1 MAKGVVQIYY
11 GQGRGKSTAALG
23 NAIGVAGAGQQVV
36 LIEFLK
42 GKEEDVHEYMKRLEP
57 EIKCFRFS
65 RMDAC
70 FENLSEEEKQEEIR
84 NLRNGFCYGK
94 KVASTGACDLL
105 IMDEILGLVDEQVI
119 SVEEMKD
126 FFENRAEDMTIIC
139 TGRSLHEE
147 LRGYADEIY
156 NIAPE
161 K

>member
-23 NAIGVAGAGQQVV
+23 NAIGAAALGQQVV
-36 LIEFLK
+36 IIEFLK
-42 GKEEDVHEYMKRLEP
+42 GKDEDMQEYLKRLEP

-70 FENLSEEEKQEEIR
+70 FEDLSPEEKQEEIM
-84 NLRNGFCYGK
+84 NLRNGFFYGK
-94 KVASTGACDLL
+94 KVAGTGACDLL

-119 SVEEMKD
+119 SVEEMKE
-126 FFENRAEDMTIIC
+126 FFESKAEDMTVIC
-139 TGRSLHEE
+139 TGRSLHDM
-147 LRGYADEIY
+147 LRKCADEIY